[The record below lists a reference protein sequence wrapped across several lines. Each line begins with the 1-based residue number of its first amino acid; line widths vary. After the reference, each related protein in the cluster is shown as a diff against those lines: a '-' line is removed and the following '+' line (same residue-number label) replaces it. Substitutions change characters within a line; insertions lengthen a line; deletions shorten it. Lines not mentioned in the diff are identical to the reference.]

1 MTIPMRVHRL
11 SQNDESVFDIH
22 ESTASQYIVLVE
34 SLRD

>member
-11 SQNDESVFDIH
+11 SQNDESVFDTC

-34 SLRD
+34 SMRE